1 MAPAPEAFAVP
12 DRPGIAARV
21 FEAIAAE
28 EVPWQDERLQVSVAY
43 GAHVLSGGQRADDA
57 LDAADR
63 AMYANKR
70 GGRQEA

>member
-1 MAPAPEAFAVP
+1 MRFDIDIETAFIQLA
-12 DRPGIAARV
+12 
-21 FEAIAAE
+21 EAIAAE

-43 GAHVLSGGQRADDA
+43 GAHVLSGGQQADDA

-70 GGRQEA
+70 DSRQQT